1 MTSLVVAGGVLGGRP
16 VSYEVAG
23 FVFTITALPGSLRL
37 PRHAHERANINVVLS
52 GEYAE
57 STLGRTRSHPSSSII
72 VKPPGADHANALSA
86 RGARCVVLEL
96 TQDRL
101 AALDR
106 HRRMFDDVRSAV
118 LGAAHTLAVRAAAEL
133 ATPDA
138 LSPLVLEGLA
148 LEIVGSAGRATSRI
162 EDRAV
167 DRPRAAWL
175 ERAGEIMRDAPEG
188 VTLSA
193 LASAVGLHPVYVA
206 RAFRARY
213 GCAVGEYARRLRIG
227 RAAREL
233 ADGTQPLAVI
243 AAQAGFADQSHF
255 SRVFRRHTGL
265 SPSAYRR
272 HCRA

>member
-1 MTSLVVAGGVLGGRP
+1 
-16 VSYEVAG
+16 
-23 FVFTITALPGSLRL
+23 
-37 PRHAHERANINVVLS
+37 
-52 GEYAE
+52 
-57 STLGRTRSHPSSSII
+57 
-72 VKPPGADHANALSA
+72 
-86 RGARCVVLEL
+86 
-96 TQDRL
+96 
-101 AALDR
+101 
-106 HRRMFDDVRSAV
+106 
-118 LGAAHTLAVRAAAEL
+118 
-133 ATPDA
+133 
-138 LSPLVLEGLA
+138 
-148 LEIVGSAGRATSRI
+148 
-162 EDRAV
+162 
-167 DRPRAAWL
+167 
-175 ERAGEIMRDAPEG
+175 MRDAPEG